1 MCGARLYISARVC
14 VCVAG
19 LYIYVDDCVSFIHLQ
34 AARGRWVSC
43 GPCVHWV
50 SRLQPTATDPGS
62 GLCALSGVV
71 LIRVFFSWK
80 LSLVYL
86 SEDSRFDGLK
96 QSFSDFKAITVK
108 THQSGQPS
116 YQQANQY
123 KCIRLSRVHSVNAQT
138 TTTLSC
144 PHTFDEKKKPPLNG
158 RKLSN
163 HLT

>member
-1 MCGARLYISARVC
+1 MCVY
-14 VCVAG
+14 VAG
-19 LYIYVDDCVSFIHLQ
+19 LYIYIYMLMIVSALPTCRLHVGVESVV
-34 AARGRWVSC
+34 GRAYI
-43 GPCVHWV
+43 V

-62 GLCALSGVV
+62 GPCALSGVV

-80 LSLVYL
+80 LFLVYL
-86 SEDSRFDGLK
+86 SEDSFDGLK

-116 YQQANQY
+116 YQQAKQY

-144 PHTFDEKKKPPLNG
+144 PHTFDEKKTLNVHT
-158 RKLSN
+158 R
-163 HLT
+163 